1 MHVNGTPEKLQDG
14 CRQTES
20 EIVINFVGNIRTSW
34 HRLPPSNVFGYDQQC
49 CHLITEAVIVI
60 HNSEWTMAGP
70 SITHKRSF
78 DNNSNAKHSKDP
90 DAMKHS
96 TYRHARFFP
105 SGPKMASP
113 ISENPIFYK
122 NVFFSLTT
130 FSAASWHFSSRMR
143 SNEHLSILT
152 VNNYEIAKYAACSVS
167 ASF

>member
-1 MHVNGTPEKLQDG
+1 
-14 CRQTES
+14 
-20 EIVINFVGNIRTSW
+20 
-34 HRLPPSNVFGYDQQC
+34 
-49 CHLITEAVIVI
+49 
-60 HNSEWTMAGP
+60 MAGP

-122 NVFFSLTT
+122 NGFFRWRHFRLLPGT
-130 FSAASWHFSSRMR
+130 FHRACAATNTF
-143 SNEHLSILT
+143 LLT
-152 VNNYEIAKYAACSVS
+152 VNNYEI
-167 ASF
+167 